1 MAYNFKSIADVEVVA
16 EPAES
21 ANVLIE
27 ENGVIKKAPKTAV
40 GGAGGSEADLVIR
53 IDAHIEDATINSIS
67 IVSGSVEAVYDT
79 FESGEF
85 PIVEVEVVVTPNM
98 DSWVRTARKIPTQI
112 IFYGDYLHIL
122 FLSPSIYGN
131 QCYSCR
137 IAYNSANAYSLS
149 DFNKNKITTT
159 AV

>member
-1 MAYNFKSIADVEVVA
+1 MEFKRLSDVEVVA
-16 EPAES
+16 EPTES

-40 GGAGGSEADLVIR
+40 GGAGGEADLVIR

-85 PIVEVEVVVTPNM
+85 PIVEVEVVVTSNM

-112 IFYGDYLHIL
+112 IFYGDYLHVL
-122 FLSPSIYGN
+122 FLSPSLYGN

-137 IAYNSANAYSLS
+137 IVYNSANAYSLS
-149 DFNKNKITTT
+149 GFNKHRITTT
-159 AV
+159 V